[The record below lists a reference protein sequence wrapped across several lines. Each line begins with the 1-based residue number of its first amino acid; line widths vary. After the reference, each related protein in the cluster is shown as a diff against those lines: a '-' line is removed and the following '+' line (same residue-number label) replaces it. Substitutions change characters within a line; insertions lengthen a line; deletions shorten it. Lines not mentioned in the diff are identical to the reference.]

1 MGAVL
6 RRCANSVTVRLHLRS
21 LLPLTSQG
29 FLVAEHEINMSL
41 DEFKAE
47 FAPSGNVD
55 RQKLNFF
62 TNLRDDEDEKI
73 LVYYAEEKSVGIKGM
88 RSFIGILEEKNIQ
101 RGILIYSEKMTSAAR
116 KVSLTRGVQKENS

>member
-1 MGAVL
+1 
-6 RRCANSVTVRLHLRS
+6 
-21 LLPLTSQG
+21 
-29 FLVAEHEINMSL
+29 MSL